1 MNNDA
6 TLSGHIS
13 SRFNQ
18 ELEDL
23 RNKVLIMGGLV
34 ETQVSNG
41 LTSLLESDSAL
52 AEKVVEMDDP
62 VNALEIEI
70 DEKCVEILARRS
82 PTAKDLRL
90 VVAIIKTITDLER
103 IGDQAQKLGELEL
116 ELIDEGSSTAE
127 FVKLGHLGKLVLK
140 MLHNALDAFARMDD
154 QAALKIIGKDNKID
168 VEYDALLRQLITHMM
183 EDPRTIKSA
192 LRVSWCA
199 RSLERIGNH
208 VTNICEYIIF
218 LVQGKD
224 VRHLDYKEIKNRM
237 KK

>member
-1 MNNDA
+1 MN
-6 TLSGHIS
+6 TESPLSGHIS
-13 SRFNQ
+13 SRFNM
-18 ELEDL
+18 ELEEL
-23 RNKVLIMGGLV
+23 RNQVLAMGGLV
-34 ETQVSNG
+34 ESQVSDG
-41 LTSLLESDSAL
+41 LTALLESDSAL
-52 AEKVVEMDDP
+52 AEKVAEMDHK
-62 VNALEIEI
+62 VNALEVDI
-70 DEKCVEILARRS
+70 DEKCVQILARRA
-82 PTAKDLRL
+82 PTARDLRL

-103 IGDQAQKLGELEL
+103 IGDQAEKLGQLEL
-116 ELIDEGSSTAE
+116 ELTNEGSSTSE

-168 VEYDALLRQLITHMM
+168 EEYDALMRQLITHMM

-199 RSLERIGNH
+199 RSLERVGNH
-208 VTNICEYIIF
+208 VINICEYVIF

-224 VRHLDYKEIKNRM
+224 IRHLDYKDIKSQV

>member
-1 MNNDA
+1 MN
-6 TLSGHIS
+6 TESPLSRHIS
-13 SRFNQ
+13 SRFNM

-23 RNKVLIMGGLV
+23 RNKVLTMGGLV

-41 LTSLLESDSAL
+41 LTALLESDSAL
-52 AEKVVEMDDP
+52 AENVAEMDYKI
-62 VNALEIEI
+62 NALEIEI
-70 DEKCVEILARRS
+70 DEKCVEILARRA

-90 VVAIIKTITDLER
+90 VVTIIKTINDLER
-103 IGDQAQKLGELEL
+103 IGDQAEKLGELEM
-116 ELIDEGSSTAE
+116 ELNNEGASTSE

-168 VEYDALLRQLITHMM
+168 EEYDALMRQLITHMM

-199 RSLERIGNH
+199 RSLERVGNH
-208 VTNICEYIIF
+208 VINICEYVIY

-224 VRHLDYKEIKNRM
+224 VRHMDYKEIKSQIKR
-237 KK
+237 